1 MSCYECVVRKT
12 CVLNCRAR
20 VPAARRRPVGI
31 FKLRAPS
38 PYAGGHWTTLREPPP
53 PTPRSLVLFLLLF
66 LLSADFFFLFVK
78 QQKLREFFFFSKR
91 GLHVR
96 FIYYSV
102 LRFCDYYFAMYHR
115 NKDVLICGIIVK
127 TIAQPFYAAR
137 NYCRRSL
144 LVHQ

>member
-1 MSCYECVVRKT
+1 MNASYAKRAYLIVAQGYPPLVV
-12 CVLNCRAR
+12 
-20 VPAARRRPVGI
+20 VPFGFSSYALP
-31 FKLRAPS
+31 P

-53 PTPRSLVLFLLLF
+53 PTPRSLVLCLLLF
-66 LLSADFFFLFVK
+66 LLSADFLLFLCVK
-78 QQKLREFFFFSKR
+78 KAKIRGCFFSKR